1 MSKVGVTSSK
11 SVSTRMDTGAA
22 YTHLLENIAGLRSDN
37 EISQSLALYG
47 VKSIQDLLEISQDDI
62 TTLQHPDA
70 SGNDVILHRGGQ
82 GCVRAMQAFVRH
94 IRQEG
99 IDDIMPVTQEDFNMY
114 RVDIYNPNALPTPL
128 STSAKKSSS
137 LPTTRKPAEDFKR
150 SIKRDKTHYTV
161 LKEDKQW
168 DNWRRTT
175 TATARSHDCDDVFD
189 PKYKPKTP
197 EERELFN
204 EKQKFIYSVFN
215 DCLQTDT
222 GKSLVRTYERTYD
235 AQTIYKELKA
245 HATASTQANIDTD
258 ELLSYLTSTKLNK
271 SHWRGTHH
279 AFILHWC
286 DQLRKYE
293 DMIDKVDHFTQ
304 NVKMVMLQNA
314 VSNVPALHQVKT
326 QSAHDIARGEPPL
339 DYNKYKILL
348 LSAATIE
355 DEKLSFSRTRPQ
367 RTIHL
372 HEQDPSPSEMDVS
385 FDIDTDINSLEVNAT
400 NQVNKPPT
408 KNNFRPSMTRDQW
421 NSLSAEEKVTWDSFS
436 PQTKATILGYKKP
449 PVNRNSTQQR
459 VNLHDISAADYL
471 CMLHTQSQQPEAAD
485 DKSTSSTTSND
496 EYFDSNTDIEGTSS
510 PPPDNTG
517 LLAYAT
523 KQSLPPGDLRRV
535 LSTTSTTKTQKKQS
549 RPSSQ
554 PSVTSTT
561 LANTL
566 TIDGKVYRQVNI
578 HERVSYSV
586 SAAKSSSYGSL
597 VDRGANGGLAGS
609 DVRIVHPHDNSRL
622 VDVSGIDSH
631 QVTDLPIVTVGGV
644 VPSQRGD
651 VIAIMHQ
658 YAYLGEGKTIHS
670 SGQLEMFH
678 NDVNDKSLKVSGGL
692 QRIKTQDGYVH
703 PLDIRNGLPYIPMRP
718 YTDEEWDTLPHIEW
732 TSDIDWDPTVL
743 YQTITNKET
752 WYDTVSD
759 LEDLVIHSPFDEFGN
774 FKDREAELHFFDVG
788 EISAS
793 DDYGELPDIDDIIDK
808 ASGVI
813 FAHELQR
820 TSTSTS
826 SDSPDLSD
834 PTSSDPPDPKTPSG
848 VPRRPTKVK
857 AKQRDYESLR
867 PFFLHQSADV
877 IKRTFESTT
886 QYARTNI
893 GSLQL
898 KKTFKT
904 PFAACNVHRR
914 NEAVA
919 TDTVFSDVPA
929 IDDGSIAAQLFVGR
943 ESLVSDVYGVKT
955 EKQFVNTLEDNI
967 RERGAMDKLVS
978 DRAQVEI
985 SNRVLSILRGYVID
999 SWQSEP
1005 HYQHQN
1011 FAERRYATIKPLV
1024 NTLLNLCGA
1033 PAYCWLLAL
1042 TYVCFVLNHTAV
1054 GSLHWRTPIEKL
1066 TGSTPD
1072 ISSLL
1077 CFQFW
1082 EPVYYKLD
1090 DSSFPSE
1097 STEKL
1102 GRFVGISEH
1111 VGHALTFKVLT
1122 DDTKK
1127 IIHRSRIRSALN
1139 PKERNL
1145 RIDLTSDDLAPEVIK
1160 SKHEEDLR
1168 EGKQMPTFDPTELI
1182 GRTFLLPP
1190 EEDGQRFR
1198 GKIVEK
1204 IIENEEGLN
1213 NHPDRI

>member
-1 MSKVGVTSSK
+1 
-11 SVSTRMDTGAA
+11 
-22 YTHLLENIAGLRSDN
+22 
-37 EISQSLALYG
+37 
-47 VKSIQDLLEISQDDI
+47 
-62 TTLQHPDA
+62 
-70 SGNDVILHRGGQ
+70 
-82 GCVRAMQAFVRH
+82 
-94 IRQEG
+94 
-99 IDDIMPVTQEDFNMY
+99 
-114 RVDIYNPNALPTPL
+114 
-128 STSAKKSSS
+128 
-137 LPTTRKPAEDFKR
+137 
-150 SIKRDKTHYTV
+150 
-161 LKEDKQW
+161 
-168 DNWRRTT
+168 
-175 TATARSHDCDDVFD
+175 
-189 PKYKPKTP
+189 
-197 EERELFN
+197 
-204 EKQKFIYSVFN
+204 
-215 DCLQTDT
+215 
-222 GKSLVRTYERTYD
+222 
-235 AQTIYKELKA
+235 
-245 HATASTQANIDTD
+245 
-258 ELLSYLTSTKLNK
+258 
-271 SHWRGTHH
+271 
-279 AFILHWC
+279 
-286 DQLRKYE
+286 
-293 DMIDKVDHFTQ
+293 
-304 NVKMVMLQNA
+304 
-314 VSNVPALHQVKT
+314 
-326 QSAHDIARGEPPL
+326 
-339 DYNKYKILL
+339 
-348 LSAATIE
+348 
-355 DEKLSFSRTRPQ
+355 
-367 RTIHL
+367 
-372 HEQDPSPSEMDVS
+372 
-385 FDIDTDINSLEVNAT
+385 
-400 NQVNKPPT
+400 
-408 KNNFRPSMTRDQW
+408 
-421 NSLSAEEKVTWDSFS
+421 
-436 PQTKATILGYKKP
+436 
-449 PVNRNSTQQR
+449 
-459 VNLHDISAADYL
+459 
-471 CMLHTQSQQPEAAD
+471 
-485 DKSTSSTTSND
+485 
-496 EYFDSNTDIEGTSS
+496 
-510 PPPDNTG
+510 
-517 LLAYAT
+517 
-523 KQSLPPGDLRRV
+523 
-535 LSTTSTTKTQKKQS
+535 
-549 RPSSQ
+549 
-554 PSVTSTT
+554 
-561 LANTL
+561 
-566 TIDGKVYRQVNI
+566 
-578 HERVSYSV
+578 
-586 SAAKSSSYGSL
+586 
-597 VDRGANGGLAGS
+597 
-609 DVRIVHPHDNSRL
+609 
-622 VDVSGIDSH
+622 
-631 QVTDLPIVTVGGV
+631 
-644 VPSQRGD
+644 
-651 VIAIMHQ
+651 
-658 YAYLGEGKTIHS
+658 
-670 SGQLEMFH
+670 MFH

-718 YTDEEWDTLPHIEW
+718 YTDEEWDTLPHVEW

-743 YQTITNKET
+743 DQTITNKET

-793 DDYGELPDIDDIIDK
+793 DDYAELSDIDDIIDK

-834 PTSSDPPDPKTPSG
+834 PTLSDPPDPKTPSG
-848 VPRRPTKVK
+848 VPQRPTKVK

-877 IKRTFESTT
+877 IKRTFEATT

-1122 DDTKK
+1122 NDTKK

-1145 RIDLTSDDLAPEVIK
+1145 RIDLTPDDSAPEVIK

-1213 NHPDRI
+1213 NHPDRIKFRCSINDEQFEEILSYNDILNMIEKDETEEGLWQFKSITGYQGPLSKSDKAYNGSRYNVLVNWESGESTYEPLHVIAADDPVSCAIYAKENNLLEEEGWRRFKRLAKRQKKLIRLLNQAKLHSFRTKPIYMFGHLVPRNHNQAMQLDESNGNNNWKKCRDLRTQSDPRL